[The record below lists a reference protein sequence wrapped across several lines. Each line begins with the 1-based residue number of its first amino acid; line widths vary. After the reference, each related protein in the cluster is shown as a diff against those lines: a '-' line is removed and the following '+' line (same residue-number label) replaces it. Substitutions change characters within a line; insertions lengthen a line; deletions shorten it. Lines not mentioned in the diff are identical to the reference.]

1 MPSGGGF
8 SCQFRRKRQKVTNP
22 RARWQILWYNTGVYA
37 LEIPSRQRSSPHP
50 RKIEK
55 GRDSLVFLHLSDL
68 HLGRSLNDF
77 DLLEDQKY
85 ILDEVIQLAEQ
96 EKADAVLLAGDLYDR
111 PIPPEGAVR
120 LLDRF
125 LSALAERRIKV
136 FLISGN
142 HDSDD
147 RVHFG
152 SALFRNSGVYVEGV
166 YRGKLE
172 PVTLQDQYGPVN
184 FYLLPFVKASQ
195 VRAYHPDA
203 EIANYDDAVHI
214 ALADAGM
221 DTSVRNVLLAH
232 QFVTDGGKDPDL
244 GGSESSSTRN
254 VGTIERISSRA
265 FDGIDYVA
273 LGHIHSAQAIGRPE
287 VRYAGSPLKY
297 SLSEVDHR
305 KTATLV
311 SMGTKGKVDI
321 KELPL
326 TPMRDLRHLKGRL
339 EQLLKPEHITDPE
352 DYIYV
357 TLTDETP
364 IDNAMGI
371 LQQYY
376 PRTVSIDYERDKQA
390 VLEGDIV
397 LPEDTK
403 SFEQLIADFY
413 QLIYGTDITDAEM
426 ALIQKAA
433 KEAGILHETD

>member
-1 MPSGGGF
+1 M
-8 SCQFRRKRQKVTNP
+8 
-22 RARWQILWYNTGVYA
+22 IL
-37 LEIPSRQRSSPHP
+37 
-50 RKIEK
+50 
-55 GRDSLVFLHLSDL
+55 LHLSDL

-77 DLLEDQKY
+77 DLLTDQEY
-85 ILDEVIQLAEQ
+85 ILDEVVQLAER
-96 EKADAVLLAGDLYDR
+96 EKVDAILLAGDLYDR

-125 LSALAERRIKV
+125 LTTLAEKQIKV

-147 RVHFG
+147 RLHFG
-152 SALFRNSGVYVEGV
+152 STLFRNSGVYVEALYSGHM
-166 YRGKLE
+166 K
-172 PVTLQDQYGPVN
+172 PVTLEDQYGPVN

-203 EIANYDDAVHI
+203 EITNYDDAVQV
-214 ALADAGM
+214 ALADALI

-232 QFVTDGGKDPDL
+232 QFVTDGGKDPAL

-254 VGTIERISSRA
+254 VGTIERISSSR
-265 FDGIDYVA
+265 FDSMDYVA

-297 SLSEVDHR
+297 SLSEVDH
-305 KTATLV
+305 KKSATLV
-311 SMGTKGKVDI
+311 ILGPKGQVDI
-321 KELPL
+321 RELPL
-326 TPMRDLRHLKGRL
+326 TPQRDLRHIKGRL
-339 EQLLKPEHITDPE
+339 EQLLRPENITDPQ

-357 TLTDETP
+357 TLTDDTP

-371 LQQYY
+371 FQQYY
-376 PRTVSIDYERDKQA
+376 PNTVSLDYERDKQ
-390 VLEGDIV
+390 LGLQEDIV

-413 QLIYGTDITDAEM
+413 QLIYGTEITDAEM
-426 ALIQKAA
+426 ALMQKAA

>member
-1 MPSGGGF
+1 M
-8 SCQFRRKRQKVTNP
+8 V
-22 RARWQILWYNTGVYA
+22 
-37 LEIPSRQRSSPHP
+37 
-50 RKIEK
+50 
-55 GRDSLVFLHLSDL
+55 VFLHLSDL

-77 DLLEDQKY
+77 DLLEDQAY

-96 EKADAVLLAGDLYDR
+96 EKVDAILLAGDLYDR

-120 LLDRF
+120 LLDKF
-125 LSALAERRIKV
+125 LSTLAEKQIKV

-147 RVHFG
+147 RIHFG

-172 PVTLQDQYGPVN
+172 PVTLQDPYGPVN

-203 EIANYDDAVHI
+203 EIANYDDAVRI
-214 ALADAGM
+214 ALADAAI
-221 DTSVRNVLLAH
+221 DTNARNVLLVH

-254 VGTIERISSRA
+254 VGTIERISSHV
-265 FDGIDYVA
+265 FDGLDYVA
-273 LGHIHSAQAIGRPE
+273 MGHIHSAQAIGRPE
-287 VRYAGSPLKY
+287 IRYCGSPLKY
-297 SLSEVDHR
+297 SLSEIEHN
-305 KTATLV
+305 KTVTLV
-311 SMGTKGKVDI
+311 TMGPKGKVDI
-321 KELPL
+321 QELPL
-326 TPMRDLRHLKGRL
+326 TPKRDLRHIKGRL
-339 EQLLKPEHITDPE
+339 EQLLQPEHITDPE

-364 IDNAMGI
+364 IDNAIGI

-376 PRTVSIDYERDKQA
+376 PHTVSIDYERDKQ
-390 VLEGDIV
+390 LGLQEDIV

-413 QLIYGTDITDAEM
+413 HLVYGTDITDAEM
-426 ALIQKAA
+426 ALMQKAA